1 MKTLAIVAAAAACT
15 LLVGTANAAPLA
27 TTAPANQSLV
37 QQAHHWHGGWGG
49 WGGPRV
55 GIYIGP
61 GYGYG
66 AGYGYGYGG
75 CGGVR
80 HMCANRW
87 GWGGPGFGRCLWRHG
102 C

>member
-1 MKTLAIVAAAAACT
+1 MKTRGLVAATACA
-15 LLVGTANAAPLA
+15 LLAGAANAAPFA
-27 TTAPANQSLV
+27 TAAPANESLV
-37 QQAHHWHGGWGG
+37 QKTHHWHGG

-61 GYGYG
+61 GYGV
-66 AGYGYGYGG
+66 GYGYGG
-75 CGGVR
+75 CRGVR
-80 HMCANRW
+80 HMCADRW

>member
-1 MKTLAIVAAAAACT
+1 MKTLAIVVAAACAM
-15 LLVGTANAAPLA
+15 TAGSATAAPFGIA
-27 TTAPANQSLV
+27 EPASQTLV
-37 QQAHHWHGGWGG
+37 QQTHWRGHGWG

-66 AGYGYGYGG
+66 VGYGYGG

-80 HMCANRW
+80 NMCAHRW

>member
-1 MKTLAIVAAAAACT
+1 MKTLAIVVAAACA
-15 LLVGTANAAPLA
+15 LLAGAANAAPFAA
-27 TTAPANQSLV
+27 TDPANQSLV
-37 QQAHHWHGGWGG
+37 KQTHWHGGWGG
-49 WGGPRV
+49 PRI

-61 GYGYG
+61 GYGV
-66 AGYGYGYGG
+66 GYGYGYGG